1 MNNFFPLLVLLGSI
15 FCQYPLIFAANLRI
29 DMASKI
35 TKSLLAGAFSIV
47 LSFLT
52 VSAFANDTL
61 QNAAADE
68 HHVEKKEGE
77 EKFNVTETILDHIK
91 DEHGWHLWG
100 HTTLPLPVILYTQNG
115 IDVFSSAHLINE
127 HHEPVVFASKNNYK
141 LFEGKIKIVDAAGNI
156 DENATKGLYD
166 ISITKNVASML
177 LSVTLLLLVFLSV
190 ASAYKKT
197 GVTSAPKGLQSFIE
211 PLILFVRDDVAKPNI
226 GAKYAKFMPFLLTIF
241 FFILINN
248 LLGLIPFFPG
258 AANVSGNI
266 AFTFTLAFFT
276 LILVNI
282 NGNKDYWKH
291 IFWMPGVPVPM
302 KIFLLPIELIGV
314 FTKPISLMIRLF
326 ANITAGHI
334 LVLSLICLIFIFKS
348 VVTSVVAVPF
358 AVFIGAIELLV
369 AFLQAF
375 IFTLLASLY
384 IGSAIEEHHH
394 HEAHH

>member
-1 MNNFFPLLVLLGSI
+1 M
-15 FCQYPLIFAANLRI
+15 
-29 DMASKI
+29 K
-35 TKSLLAGAFSIV
+35 TLLAGAFSII

-52 VSAFANDTL
+52 VSASANDTL
-61 QNAAADE
+61 ENAAAGE

-77 EKFNVTETILDHIK
+77 EKFNVTELILEHIK

-100 HTTLPLPVILYTQNG
+100 HTTLPLPVILFTSNG

-127 HHEPVVFASKNNYK
+127 HHEPVIYTSKNNYK
-141 LFEGKIKIVDAAGNI
+141 TYDGKIKIVDVAGNI
-156 DENATKGLYD
+156 DEAATKGLYD
-166 ISITKNVASML
+166 LSITKDVASML
-177 LSVTLLLLVFLSV
+177 FSAILFLLVFLSV

-211 PLILFVRDDVAKPNI
+211 PIIIFVRDDVAKPNI
-226 GAKYAKFMPFLLTIF
+226 GAKYTKFMPFLLTIF

-248 LLGLIPFFPG
+248 LIGLIPFFPG
-258 AANVSGNI
+258 SANVSGNI

-276 LILVNI
+276 LIIVNI

-348 VVTSVVAVPF
+348 VATAAVAVPF

-375 IFTLLASLY
+375 IFTLLTSLY

>member
-1 MNNFFPLLVLLGSI
+1 M
-15 FCQYPLIFAANLRI
+15 
-29 DMASKI
+29 
-35 TKSLLAGAFSIV
+35 KSLLAGAFSII

-61 QNAAADE
+61 HNAAADE

-115 IDVFSSAHLINE
+115 VDIFSSSHLINE
-127 HHEPVVFASKNNYK
+127 HHEPVVFASKNSYK

-166 ISITKNVASML
+166 VSITKNVASML

-226 GAKYAKFMPFLLTIF
+226 GVKYAKFMPFLLTIF

-348 VVTSVVAVPF
+348 VVTAAVAVPF